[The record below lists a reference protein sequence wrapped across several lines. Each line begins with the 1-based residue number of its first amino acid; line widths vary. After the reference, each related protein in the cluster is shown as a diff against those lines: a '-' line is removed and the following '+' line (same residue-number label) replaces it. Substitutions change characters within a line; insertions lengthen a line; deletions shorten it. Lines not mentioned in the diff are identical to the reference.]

1 MKVNKDL
8 NMNIDCH
15 HGLQLIIIKVVF
27 VLTQYIFCLFVSDT
41 GIHIL
46 N

>member
-15 HGLQLIIIKVVF
+15 HDLQLIIIKVVSYSHNIYF
-27 VLTQYIFCLFVSDT
+27 VCSFLIPVYTF
-41 GIHIL
+41 
-46 N
+46 